1 MASLEPVARSR
12 EAGELSCCIL
22 GTMSRPAAGR
32 TRTCCVSA
40 AGRGWAGLSLT
51 GSIFKE
57 TPVEGGAKRK
67 NTHSSVCH
75 AQLLQLLQL
84 QLPGTVFRC
93 QLLPGIGGLRHV
105 ALGNTGSWPLDL
117 CAPWP
122 NWKKGASPHGVSN
135 PATKKERPT
144 DESRRALWKLWL

>member
-1 MASLEPVARSR
+1 ME
-12 EAGELSCCIL
+12 G
-22 GTMSRPAAGR
+22 
-32 TRTCCVSA
+32 SA
-40 AGRGWAGLSLT
+40 KW
-51 GSIFKE
+51 
-57 TPVEGGAKRK
+57 K
-67 NTHSSVCH
+67 NAHSSVCH

-117 CAPWP
+117 CALWP
-122 NWKKGASPHGVSN
+122 NWQKGASPHGVSN

-144 DESRRALWKLWL
+144 DESRRALWKLWLCALFVNTPCKHGHSLPSSREWQDLPTLPQA